1 MKNYLSKFKTNERSP
16 ARPKWTHAFSS
27 ALGGLIGIASIGLIA
42 EWTKTPMLI
51 APFGATCI
59 LAFGV
64 PDSPLAQPRN
74 IIGGHLIA
82 GIVGLCCLYW
92 VGDSI
97 FSMSLGV
104 GISLALMQLTKTVH
118 PPAGA
123 DVMVIILSHASWRF
137 LFTPLLSGALVLV
150 LVALI
155 FNNAHKTRKYPK
167 YWR

>member
-1 MKNYLSKFKTNERSP
+1 
-16 ARPKWTHAFSS
+16 
-27 ALGGLIGIASIGLIA
+27 
-42 EWTKTPMLI
+42 MLI

-104 GISLALMQLTKTVH
+104 GISFAIMQLTKTVH
-118 PPAGA
+118 QQE
-123 DVMVIILSHASWRF
+123 L
-137 LFTPLLSGALVLV
+137 T
-150 LVALI
+150 
-155 FNNAHKTRKYPK
+155 
-167 YWR
+167 